1 MINIG
6 TSRLLFKTF
15 VIKVIKFGYF
25 NNIKSINKFVE
36 TELDTSRK
44 VELPEIYQTNPSKI
58 QQN

>member
-44 VELPEIYQTNPSKI
+44 VELPEI
-58 QQN
+58 